1 MDHSTVGWRPPAL
14 PLPSPGP
21 RSRPPRPPDAL
32 DFGLNPG
39 GAPQKGG
46 NAAPVP
52 EHDVSHQLAV
62 AVTGRAEVDVM
73 ALTRPALGETVPIPS
88 GIRL

>member
-1 MDHSTVGWRPPAL
+1 MRWTSGSTL
-14 PLPSPGP
+14 
-21 RSRPPRPPDAL
+21 
-32 DFGLNPG
+32 G

-52 EHDVSHQLAV
+52 EHDVSHQLA
-62 AVTGRAEVDVM
+62 RAEVDVM
-73 ALTRPALGETVPIPS
+73 ALTARRLAETVPIPP